1 MCTNTRMKTIGN
13 YKFVLK
19 QNFEP
24 NYTNHWI
31 NLIPHIKFCST
42 TMYCKKFCFSIH
54 IEQNQ
59 QGGSI
64 ACSTNVDILFQEQR
78 AIAVSCSWAACKQ
91 RSARNRKRPRPIDAN
106 ESAAAESHPS
116 ESENDGGSTRH
127 ISNTMSNFCDGK
139 RKAVTEI
146 GFGGVLH
153 MPMNGNANLRH
164 AVSLLSRVDLNS
176 GTLPVGKDVRVQMS
190 PEHIERL
197 IGTPSRGRRVC
208 GLDPD
213 TPEERTD
220 FVRLAMGSQ
229 RFYNDGL
236 KAAELVVR
244 REWDGSVTAERVEEF
259 KVAFVVWIV
268 GRFLAPSTKHDD
280 HGCSDFW
287 GSLYNANEI
296 REYNW
301 SAYFL
306 AHIMGAA
313 ARVQSDIKNKRAT
326 TAMLISGCPL
336 LLQLYDLYL
345 RPLRKPQLVSP
356 RVKDYDSKTLV
367 NKMISADTLPKISAQ
382 GEPSFG
388 ACGPRCREESCY
400 MTMDPGQPS
409 SSHVL
414 RPGQGAP
421 ETPRVQVTNQVPP
434 ILQPY
439 NAYDFC
445 GFLKGRYPDMMDSE
459 LVDHLKF
466 HNARCILH
474 SSIFKNSII
483 TENMKLAA
491 KILDT
496 QRQRKKQ
503 APARARVLEDYFTAS
518 DSETEAENKR
528 ARTHEKS
535 KLPPL
540 CRHVVQ
546 RLHLLQ
552 PLHRRPRGNPRHQ
565 RPCTRSRRPRRLQL
579 HVLHVKDVLHAAL
592 PREQPRGSR
601 GWHR

>member
-1 MCTNTRMKTIGN
+1 
-13 YKFVLK
+13 
-19 QNFEP
+19 
-24 NYTNHWI
+24 
-31 NLIPHIKFCST
+31 
-42 TMYCKKFCFSIH
+42 
-54 IEQNQ
+54 
-59 QGGSI
+59 
-64 ACSTNVDILFQEQR
+64 
-78 AIAVSCSWAACKQ
+78 
-91 RSARNRKRPRPIDAN
+91 
-106 ESAAAESHPS
+106 
-116 ESENDGGSTRH
+116 
-127 ISNTMSNFCDGK
+127 MSNFCDGK

-336 LLQLYDLYL
+336 LLQV
-345 RPLRKPQLVSP
+345 RVHPKPP
-356 RVKDYDSKTLV
+356 GSK
-367 NKMISADTLPKISAQ
+367 
-382 GEPSFG
+382 
-388 ACGPRCREESCY
+388 
-400 MTMDPGQPS
+400 
-409 SSHVL
+409 
-414 RPGQGAP
+414 
-421 ETPRVQVTNQVPP
+421 
-434 ILQPY
+434 
-439 NAYDFC
+439 
-445 GFLKGRYPDMMDSE
+445 
-459 LVDHLKF
+459 
-466 HNARCILH
+466 
-474 SSIFKNSII
+474 
-483 TENMKLAA
+483 
-491 KILDT
+491 
-496 QRQRKKQ
+496 
-503 APARARVLEDYFTAS
+503 
-518 DSETEAENKR
+518 
-528 ARTHEKS
+528 
-535 KLPPL
+535 
-540 CRHVVQ
+540 
-546 RLHLLQ
+546 
-552 PLHRRPRGNPRHQ
+552 
-565 RPCTRSRRPRRLQL
+565 
-579 HVLHVKDVLHAAL
+579 
-592 PREQPRGSR
+592 
-601 GWHR
+601 